1 MTQPG
6 EDLHEL
12 DHPVPA
18 DGRSVEAPEADAY
31 EQALTADPARLPA
44 DLRLTDEVNEADAYE
59 QSQQVVD
66 LDDDYR

>member
-12 DHPVPA
+12 D
-18 DGRSVEAPEADAY
+18 SPEVTDA
-31 EQALTADPARLPA
+31 PA
-44 DLRLTDEVNEADAYE
+44 DLRLPLEVNEADAYE
-59 QSQQVVD
+59 QSQVVD

>member
-12 DHPVPA
+12 DSHELA
-18 DGRSVEAPEADAY
+18 DGRNVEVPEADAY
-31 EQALTADPARLPA
+31 EQALPAIPARLPA
-44 DLRLTDEVNEADAYE
+44 DLRLTSEVNEADAYE
-59 QSQQVVD
+59 QSQVVD